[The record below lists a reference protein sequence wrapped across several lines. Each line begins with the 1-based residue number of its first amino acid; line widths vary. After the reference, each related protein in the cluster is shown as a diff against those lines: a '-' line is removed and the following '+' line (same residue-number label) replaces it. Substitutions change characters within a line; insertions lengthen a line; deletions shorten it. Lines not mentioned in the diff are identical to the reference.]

1 MIDLHNAL
9 IAGRMIGGNGGSP
22 APEPVLIE
30 KTITQ
35 NGTYNAA
42 SDNVDGYSGVTVNVP
57 GVPVTFLKSVKS
69 EGNSVVITDIIPQFT
84 DEIHMTV
91 KFSGSRRSTSGTDCF
106 FGVQGSG
113 PWFLA
118 ANPADVDIS
127 VYIGFDYT
135 SPPGLMYSGIESGN
149 AIPLVLRRYAPAI
162 AGIRNSNIPSAI
174 SGDPQ
179 NFGFSVFG
187 VSYNST
193 RAGRFGFYDMTV
205 YDLTIISSSG
215 AVKHHLVPAQ
225 SNSTG
230 RGGLYDIVTGTFYGA
245 DSRYDDVVKE
255 V

>member
-1 MIDLHNAL
+1 MLDVHDLL
-9 IAGRMIGGNGGSP
+9 IAGRLLGGGGGSP

-30 KTITQ
+30 KTITA
-35 NGTYNAA
+35 NGTYNAGA
-42 SDNVDGYSGVTVNVP
+42 DNADGYSSVTVNVP

-69 EGNSVVITDIIPQFT
+69 EGNSVIITDIIPQFT

-113 PWFLA
+113 PWVLA
-118 ANPADVDIS
+118 ANAESRDIS
-127 VYIGFDYT
+127 AYIGFDYT
-135 SPPGLMYSGIESGN
+135 STPCFLSSSIEPGN
-149 AIPLVLRRYAPAI
+149 AIPLVLRRNGNSI
-162 AGIRNSNIPSAI
+162 AGVSNRAVTSSI

-187 VSYNST
+187 VSYSST
-193 RAGRFGFYDMTV
+193 SAGRFGFYDMTV
-205 YDLTIISSSG
+205 YDLTLISSNG

-225 SNSTG
+225 SKSTG